1 VSVVANIAVNVD
13 SRNAVSKLKQVQQ
26 GAQATSQAVDKLNAT
41 TAATSD
47 KFKIAANGIK
57 YFTDAA
63 GRARAENGRFLTT
76 AERAAAG
83 IRNQGNAAQ
92 QASGQ
97 FNLLKN
103 AFSGLAAA
111 FGAGFALTKVIA
123 DVKEL
128 DTNLRRLGTVG
139 GNVAA
144 LDKGLGALSDR
155 LDGVA
160 NKAELAAASYQALS
174 AGFTETGANLRVV
187 EAATKAAV
195 GGLADITGVVDVT
208 TKVLNSYNMSGD
220 QATKVT
226 DSISKAVELGQVQ
239 WSDYTSQLGR
249 VASIAAIA
257 GVSLD
262 EVNAFVAAATKNGA
276 TAEVAFTGLGASLA
290 TIIKPTKE
298 SAKAAQ
304 SLGINWT
311 LAGLRGEGFESLM
324 NQLAK
329 AMESNTEKATEMV
342 GGQEAVRGAF
352 AAASKGGKDYA
363 MILEGLGGA
372 ADKTD
377 ADFQTMKG
385 SLENTLKAL
394 DTSFKNLSEV
404 LGAAF
409 GPTVVIAVQDITK
422 AVNGFADFMAT
433 VPQPVMNTAGELVKL
448 VAQILLLDKALKI
461 AIATAA
467 LFRGAM
473 LLLTTQTTL
482 AGAAAL
488 TGQARLLMLSGGIK
502 GAGVAAATA
511 TPALAGLL
519 GVLLRLAAIGA
530 IAIVI
535 NVAVT
540 GMAAVYQAQAEISK
554 LRGIRAE
561 GGPKSFGGSATA
573 EQKKVQQ
580 GVIASIQK
588 ERATP
593 KTAMDKAAAAFG
605 IGKTFARQRT
615 DQLTER
621 EANARAI
628 LALPTRKGA
637 TPAPNAMGTPVGAT
651 VGGASTGRGGGA
663 SNAANDAKRAADEAQ
678 REAQRVA
685 DVVRDQEFITKQKG
699 IQTKF
704 AQLIFEAEQ
713 AADPVRARQLQTVEA
728 LVLAG
733 NETARLLEEE
743 TNRTAQLAIART
755 RQGEAEAIR
764 QEGMLAVLDLQ
775 LQQQKNFDEIIA
787 GLDLELAL
795 KTATTEQARE
805 QLRLEA
811 EIAKLKG
818 QGFTPEQIGTI
829 AGKKTE
835 LAKPKEESQKIEE
848 RLGKVK
854 DELKEL
860 TSLSYQV
867 TKGAEAIGGAFQ
879 QAFMGLVS
887 GSMTAKEALASF
899 FKSVADHFLDMA
911 SQMIAKMIEMF
922 ILQTILGIIG
932 GAAGGGGGGGG
943 NYSSAFKSAPK
954 TSFGGALAMPK
965 LMAEGGFVTGPTSA
979 VIGEGGESE
988 YVIPASKMQSAMSR
1002 YSRGARGEGVIA
1014 GSGGGTEG
1022 GTATAAAGPMVVD
1035 VRYTVER
1042 INDVEY
1048 VTASQ
1053 FQAGMRQAAQQGAAQ
1068 GEQRTL
1074 RRLQQ
1079 SPGTRKRVGM

>member
-1 VSVVANIAVNVD
+1 VSVVANVAINVD
-13 SRNAVSKLKQVQQ
+13 SRNAVSKLRQVQTQ
-26 GAQATSQAVDKLNAT
+26 AQSTEK
-41 TAATSD
+41 
-47 KFKIAANGIK
+47 
-57 YFTDAA
+57 
-63 GRARAENGRFLTT
+63 
-76 AERAAAG
+76 
-83 IRNQGNAAQ
+83 
-92 QASGQ
+92 
-97 FNLLKN
+97 
-103 AFSGLAAA
+103 A
-111 FGAGFALTKVIA
+111 FGALQSAIGALGVGFALTKVIA

-195 GGLADITGVVDVT
+195 GGLADITSVVDVT

-298 SAKAAQ
+298 STKAAQ
-304 SLGINWT
+304 ALGINWT

-324 NQLAK
+324 GQLAK

-394 DTSFKNLSEV
+394 DTSFKNLSEA
-404 LGAAF
+404 LGTAF
-409 GPTVVIAVQDITK
+409 GPTVVIAIQDITK
-422 AVNGFADFMAT
+422 AVNSFADFMAM
-433 VPQPVMNTAGELVKL
+433 VPQPVMDTAGEIVKL
-448 VAQILLLDKALKI
+448 IIQLLLVEKALKI
-461 AIATAA
+461 AMGTAA

-488 TGQARLLMLSGGIK
+488 TGQARLLMLAGGIK

-511 TPALAGLL
+511 TPAILGLL
-519 GVLLRLAAIGA
+519 TLLLRLAAIGA
-530 IAIVI
+530 IAIVVNI
-535 NVAVT
+535 AVT
-540 GMAAVYQAQAEISK
+540 GMAALLQASAEIAK
-554 LRGIRAE
+554 LRGQRNQP
-561 GGPKSFGGSATA
+561 GGPAANFGGSITPQQRA
-573 EQKKVQQ
+573 ENEKTLAAIKKEKESPEFKAQQ
-580 GVIASIQK
+580 ALAALGKGKRFAQS
-588 ERATP
+588 RA
-593 KTAMDKAAAAFG
+593 D
-605 IGKTFARQRT
+605 I
-615 DQLTER
+615 LLER
-621 EANARAI
+621 EIATRAK
-628 LALPTRKGA
+628 LALPTRKEA
-637 TPAPNAMGTPVGAT
+637 TPTPTPTPTPAGAA
-651 VGGASTGRGGGA
+651 VADAAGGKKKGKT
-663 SNAANDAKRAADEAQ
+663 DAERAAEEKRRAAEELANLQGQVTLKEKLFGIDKQIAVEKQRGSIVTAAALEMDKALEERQSRIAEITRSTADTATKNAQ
-678 REAQRVA
+678 IKDATLDA
-685 DVVRDQEFITKQKG
+685 DQK
-699 IQTKF
+699 IYAVQQAIKE
-704 AQLIFEAEQ
+704 QEAE
-713 AADPVRARQLQTVEA
+713 R
-728 LVLAG
+728 
-733 NETARLLEEE
+733 
-743 TNRTAQLAIART
+743 I
-755 RQGEAEAIR
+755 
-764 QEGMLAVLDLQ
+764 
-775 LQQQKNFDEIIA
+775 KSFDAIIA
-787 GLDLELAL
+787 DLNLELAL

-811 EIAKLKG
+811 KIAKIRGDKSL
-818 QGFTPEQIGTI
+818 TDPEKDKIERRT
-829 AGKKTE
+829 KE
-835 LAKPKEESQKIEE
+835 LAKPKGESQKIEE

-867 TKGAEAIGGAFQ
+867 TQGAEAIGGAFQ

-899 FKSVADHFLDMA
+899 FKSVADHFMDMA
-911 SQMIAKMIEMF
+911 SKMIAKMIEMF

-932 GAAGGGGGGGG
+932 GAAGRGGGG

-988 YVIPASKMQSAMSR
+988 YVIPASKMSAAMSR
-1002 YSRGARGEGVIA
+1002 YGRGARGEGVIA
-1014 GSGGGTEG
+1014 GSGGDTSEAG
-1022 GTATAAAGPMVVD
+1022 GNATPVNGAID

-1042 INDVEY
+1042 INSVEY
-1048 VTASQ
+1048 VTADQ
-1053 FQAGMRQAAQQGAAQ
+1053 FQRGMQQAAMQGAQ
-1068 GEQRTL
+1068 RGEQQAL
-1074 RRLQQ
+1074 RQLQQ
-1079 SPGTRKRVGM
+1079 NTAVRGRVGLR